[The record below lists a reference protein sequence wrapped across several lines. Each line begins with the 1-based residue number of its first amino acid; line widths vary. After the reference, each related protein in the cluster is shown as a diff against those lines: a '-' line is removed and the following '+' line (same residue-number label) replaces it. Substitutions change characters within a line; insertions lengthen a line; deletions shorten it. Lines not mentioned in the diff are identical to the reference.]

1 MFENYIEDALGATL
15 ISDNNEMLAVAG
27 ATANSDIMWEI
38 GYNSFLEGKGYAST
52 VTAAL
57 AKEIYDREMVPY
69 MGTALSH
76 MASQR
81 TSIKAGFVPAF
92 CELRACQL

>member
-1 MFENYIEDALGATL
+1 
-15 ISDNNEMLAVAG
+15 
-27 ATANSDIMWEI
+27 
-38 GYNSFLEGKGYAST
+38 
-52 VTAAL
+52 
-57 AKEIYDREMVPY
+57 MVPY